1 MGQCVDRP
9 RPRGNSDELAIV
21 AMADYPRRTNST
33 TNTAYL
39 LLSYPTNSEARGVA
53 PKANEETLGI
63 ILNAIATGQAGR
75 NIQWTLTSPVQ
86 TGSFSMQRQQ
96 ESSITNQLQA
106 QTNPVIVVQMYHNG
120 IPDLQLQHAVEL
132 VKKTVADNLSSQ
144 PPIPVEVLTYT
155 SAATS
160 PPPHK
165 RR

>member
-63 ILNAIATGQAGR
+63 ILNAIATVSTV
-75 NIQWTLTSPVQ
+75 QWQYLVAALYSVCSDQ
-86 TGSFSMQRQQ
+86 CFS
-96 ESSITNQLQA
+96 
-106 QTNPVIVVQMYHNG
+106 V
-120 IPDLQLQHAVEL
+120 
-132 VKKTVADNLSSQ
+132 
-144 PPIPVEVLTYT
+144 
-155 SAATS
+155 
-160 PPPHK
+160 
-165 RR
+165 